1 MYFGSKIIKK
11 LIFKRRGL
19 RNLPRYYKILD
30 MRIEK
35 GLQILKKKAENCPIC
50 YICYMIVYY
59 FKVYNIIRL

>member
-11 LIFKRRGL
+11 LTFKRRGL
-19 RNLPRYYKILD
+19 RNIPRYYKILD

-50 YICYMIVYY
+50 YMIVYY